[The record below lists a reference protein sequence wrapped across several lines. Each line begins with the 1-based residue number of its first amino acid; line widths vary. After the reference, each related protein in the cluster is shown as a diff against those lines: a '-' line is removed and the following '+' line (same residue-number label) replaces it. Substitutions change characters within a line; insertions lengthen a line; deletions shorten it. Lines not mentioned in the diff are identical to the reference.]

1 MKSEATDIDRALLL
15 RLVAARY
22 GLNLQSIG
30 FLPKGEDA
38 YSYVAEDDKGRR
50 YFVRAQSQGRGA
62 PQDSVYAFVYAL
74 QHTGRLSAAVAAHRN
89 LEGSFTLRYGQYVV
103 AVFPFIQGQTL
114 YARGASEDDLAAAA
128 RIVAALHQSA
138 TRIENVNLAKEAFDN
153 SFKDPIMAVLRV
165 IDSPDRAWDTVQGEL
180 RKLLVA
186 ERADLLGALDEYED
200 LGRTALASTSE
211 WVVTHGDPN
220 LDNFLRD
227 GEGQLHLTDW
237 GELALGPPERDLFAF
252 TGEDFPAFLGPYTR
266 ARTGVEP
273 NIDILAFY
281 IFRWCVQEIAD
292 YTTRIMLQ
300 DLRPQ
305 EREHAWAELRP
316 YLPIQRERIARGIDE
331 ARAAIDQALQQR
343 RS

>member
-1 MKSEATDIDRALLL
+1 LKTEANDIDKAELL
-15 RLVAARY
+15 RLVVARY
-22 GLNLQSIG
+22 GYNLQSID

-50 YFVRAQSQGRGA
+50 YFVRAQSPDRGA
-62 PQDSVYAFVYAL
+62 PQDSVYAL
-74 QHTGRLSAAVAAHRN
+74 LHRLHHKGGLSAAVAPHLN
-89 LEGSFTLRYGQYVV
+89 LEGTFTLRYGQYVV
-103 AVFPFIQGQTL
+103 AVFRFIQGETL
-114 YARGASEDDLAAAA
+114 HARGASADDLAAAA

-138 TRIENVNLAKEAFDN
+138 TRIEKVPLAKEAFDN
-153 SFKDPIMAVLRV
+153 PFKDPILAVLRG
-165 IDSPDRAWDTVQGEL
+165 IESSDQPRDTVQREL

-186 ERADLLGALDEYED
+186 ERADLLRALDEYED
-200 LGRTALASTSE
+200 LGRIALASTSE
-211 WVVTHGDPN
+211 WVITHGDPN

-252 TGEDFPAFLGPYTR
+252 TGADFPAFLGPYTVAR
-266 ARTGVEP
+266 AGVRL

-300 DLRPQ
+300 DLRPK

-316 YLPIQRERIARGIDE
+316 YLPIQREHVARGIDE
-331 ARAAIDQALQQR
+331 AKAAIDQAIQR
-343 RS
+343 GR